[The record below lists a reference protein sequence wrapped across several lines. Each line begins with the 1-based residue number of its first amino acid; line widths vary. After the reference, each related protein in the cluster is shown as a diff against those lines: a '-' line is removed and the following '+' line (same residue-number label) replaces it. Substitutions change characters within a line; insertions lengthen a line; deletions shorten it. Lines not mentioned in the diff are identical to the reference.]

1 MISKNRATL
10 IGLIAIV
17 LWASIV
23 GLIRGVSQG
32 LGATG
37 GAAMIYTVASV
48 LLLATVGFT
57 RLRDMPRRY
66 LFWGSLLFVSYE
78 LCLSLSIGYANTGQ
92 QAIEVGMVNYLWP
105 TFTMVAAIL
114 FNGQRANWLVVPGL
128 LVSLAG
134 IGWVL
139 GGERGVDLASML
151 ENVQDNPLSYGLAF
165 SGALIWAAYCAV
177 TARMAEGKNGI
188 TLFFMLT
195 ALALSIFWSGLAA
208 GLNYAVVFV
217 LIQLLHWTVAT
228 KQPAVTAPAMAARL
242 KDMGRPNAV
251 DGFVD
256 EVAHLIRSQVAA
268 VIGNLVAV
276 MPTVLLLS
284 AAWFWL
290 IRRMIVRP
298 LKQASHMAYAIADG
312 DPNLFLIERR
322 TKGLVELATNL
333 SGEYAAKTCCVVGVG
348 GKLIRSDK
356 PLVASLVRAI
366 NQGSEF
372 VADYPN
378 ETARIYSPYSKVPVE
393 DLRAVLGTLTHRN
406 HPSGVA
412 LQKEVEFY
420 ARDFKLVGVLKP
432 STDAARFAQ
441 HVTVDVLA

>member
-37 GAAMIYTVASV
+37 GAAMIYTVASA

-139 GGERGVDLASML
+139 GGERGVDLAGML

-195 ALALSIFWSGLAA
+195 ALALWGKFLVGGGGGMHWSVPTVIQLALAA
-208 GLNYAVVFV
+208 AAMGFGYAAWNVGILHGNVTILAGASYFIPV
-217 LIQLLHWTVAT
+217 LSASL
-228 KQPAVTAPAMAARL
+228 
-242 KDMGRPNAV
+242 
-251 DGFVD
+251 
-256 EVAHLIRSQVAA
+256 AA
-268 VIGNLVAV
+268 VLLRVPLPGSFWIGAFMVCGG
-276 MPTVLLLS
+276 
-284 AAWFWL
+284 
-290 IRRMIVRP
+290 
-298 LKQASHMAYAIADG
+298 AI
-312 DPNLFLIERR
+312 LCW
-322 TKGLVELATNL
+322 LATR
-333 SGEYAAKTCCVVGVG
+333 GRAA
-348 GKLIRSDK
+348 
-356 PLVASLVRAI
+356 
-366 NQGSEF
+366 
-372 VADYPN
+372 
-378 ETARIYSPYSKVPVE
+378 
-393 DLRAVLGTLTHRN
+393 
-406 HPSGVA
+406 
-412 LQKEVEFY
+412 
-420 ARDFKLVGVLKP
+420 
-432 STDAARFAQ
+432 
-441 HVTVDVLA
+441 

>member
-37 GAAMIYTVASV
+37 GAAMIYTVASA

-139 GGERGVDLASML
+139 GGERGVDLAGML

-195 ALALSIFWSGLAA
+195 ALALWGKFLVGGGGGMHWSVPTVIQLALAA
-208 GLNYAVVFV
+208 AAMGFGYAAWNVGILHGNVTILAGASYFIPV
-217 LIQLLHWTVAT
+217 LSASL
-228 KQPAVTAPAMAARL
+228 
-242 KDMGRPNAV
+242 
-251 DGFVD
+251 
-256 EVAHLIRSQVAA
+256 AA
-268 VIGNLVAV
+268 VLLRVPLPGSFWIGAFMVCGG
-276 MPTVLLLS
+276 
-284 AAWFWL
+284 
-290 IRRMIVRP
+290 
-298 LKQASHMAYAIADG
+298 AI
-312 DPNLFLIERR
+312 LCW
-322 TKGLVELATNL
+322 LATR
-333 SGEYAAKTCCVVGVG
+333 SRAA
-348 GKLIRSDK
+348 
-356 PLVASLVRAI
+356 
-366 NQGSEF
+366 
-372 VADYPN
+372 
-378 ETARIYSPYSKVPVE
+378 
-393 DLRAVLGTLTHRN
+393 
-406 HPSGVA
+406 
-412 LQKEVEFY
+412 
-420 ARDFKLVGVLKP
+420 
-432 STDAARFAQ
+432 
-441 HVTVDVLA
+441 